1 MRMKRKIYK
10 LTVPSIKKFL
20 YKKCKKRIVKTL
32 KKKKFKKKMINLGFL
47 KLNKNLLFFFYNIF
61 YMYLKINNFFINN
74 IFFLSIPNMSLV
86 KNTVPMTKYNN
97 TNYVMGGLLKKYIVN
112 KNNAFLGTSMITF
125 SSLLNSNDYDSSK
138 YVKRYLYNYNYIINL
153 KNLNYKNINT
163 FNNNNII
170 NLLFLF
176 YLLLLI

>member
-1 MRMKRKIYK
+1 
-10 LTVPSIKKFL
+10 
-20 YKKCKKRIVKTL
+20 
-32 KKKKFKKKMINLGFL
+32 
-47 KLNKNLLFFFYNIF
+47 
-61 YMYLKINNFFINN
+61 
-74 IFFLSIPNMSLV
+74 
-86 KNTVPMTKYNN
+86 
-97 TNYVMGGLLKKYIVN
+97 
-112 KNNAFLGTSMITF
+112 MITF